1 MAVLGDPIAVGV
13 VSMGAAVKEPVRRV
27 VSPIFFILAGLCFLL
42 PFAGVSCNTAALRS
56 EASIGQELGGSAS
69 SSSQALN
76 ACLDGLSNVNLVT
89 YSGVNLVAGSS
100 PTVVTAVPPSCSAF
114 SQANGGSVSTSPGA
128 GSQANLG
135 IQWLLLI
142 ALAAMLAGL
151 LLSLG
156 RFALRGLAVAACAAG
171 AIILLV
177 VNQGQV
183 SSEFLEKIDQGSGS
197 AALLNGY
204 FNVTMG
210 IGAILAIVALA
221 IAVLY
226 NLAAELAPLVAA
238 GSRAAPVAA
247 PATAYGVPPPA
258 PPGGYGSPPAPPWG
272 GPDPPAPPPPAPPPP
287 ATS

>member
-1 MAVLGDPIAVGV
+1 MATVLKDPAPRVF
-13 VSMGAAVKEPVRRV
+13 SPV
-27 VSPIFFILAGLCFLL
+27 FFILAGLCFLL
-42 PFAGVSCNTAALRS
+42 PFAGVSCNTAALKS
-56 EASIGQELGGSAS
+56 GASISQELGGSGSADN
-69 SSSQALN
+69 QAMN
-76 ACLDGLSNVNLVT
+76 ACLNSLTNVNLVT

-100 PTVVTAVPPSCSAF
+100 PTVTTKLPAGCSTY
-114 SQANGGSVSTSPGA
+114 SRETGGSTTATTDP
-128 GSQANLG
+128 SQANLG

>member
-1 MAVLGDPIAVGV
+1 MLGDPIAVGV

-142 ALAAMLAGL
+142 ALAAMLVGL

-156 RFALRGLAVAACAAG
+156 RFAVRGLAVAACAAV
-171 AIILLV
+171 AVTLLLV
-177 VNQGQV
+177 NQAQV
-183 SSEFLEKIDQGSGS
+183 SSEFLAKLDQGSTS
-197 AALLNGY
+197 AALFNNY
-204 FNVTMG
+204 FNVNVG

-221 IAVLY
+221 LVILY
-226 NLAAELAPLVAA
+226 ELAAGLATLVAA
-238 GSRAAPVAA
+238 GSRAGPVAA
-247 PATAYGVPPPA
+247 YPNGPGVPPAP
-258 PPGGYGSPPAPPWG
+258 PPGGYGWPPSPPWG
-272 GPDPPAPPPPAPPPP
+272 VPDAPPPPPPAPPE
-287 ATS
+287 S